1 MPPTGTELAI
11 ASLVVTVASY
21 ATNLA
26 AQLGAFGDVTPENNF
41 NDAFKDNQ
49 ATADLELLD
58 SQRRKGLRSSILAGQ
73 NKAQP
78 LLGQPTILGV
88 PQPQS
93 AAGTSQPGV
102 LGNP

>member
-1 MPPTGTELAI
+1 MPPTGFEIFTAVI
-11 ASLVVTVASY
+11 AAASF

-26 AQLGAFGDVTPENNF
+26 GSLGAFGDVTPDNNF

-73 NKAQP
+73 KNAQP

-88 PQPQS
+88 PQPKA